1 VREVVPIAL
10 EAVVPTTEDVLRAQG
25 IPPTVTPNRQTLEL
39 ARRSA
44 DLYRELARP
53 SGVWSAIPIRVFG
66 EVFNGEGQNAFATPV
81 EDTVRQA
88 DDLALFAVT
97 VGEKLTSAIG
107 DLFARHDPALAS
119 MLDAQA
125 SEGAELAAAET
136 ESRYVAWLTEQGRFN
151 SGSGALR
158 YSPGYCGWHVSGQ
171 RKLFA
176 HLLPQE
182 VGITLRESF
191 LMQPLKSISG
201 VVIAGR
207 KQIFDF
213 ENTFDFCDDCS
224 TWTCRERIS
233 AVMGGARDEAT

>member
-1 VREVVPIAL
+1 VREIVPIAV
-10 EAVVPTTEDVLRAQG
+10 EKVVPTLEDVLRAQG

-39 ARRSA
+39 AQRSA
-44 DLYRELARP
+44 DMYRDLARP
-53 SGVWSAIPIRVFG
+53 TGVWSTIPIGDFD
-66 EVFNGEGQNAFATPV
+66 EVFDGAGQNAVATPV

-97 VGEKLTSAIG
+97 VGETLTAAIA
-107 DLFARHDPALAS
+107 DLFERRDPALAT

-136 ESRYVAWLTEQGRFN
+136 ECRYVAWLAERGRFPD
-151 SGSGALR
+151 GSGALR

-171 RKLFA
+171 RKLFDY
-176 HLLPQE
+176 LLPE
-182 VGITLRESF
+182 EIGITLRESS

-201 VVIAGR
+201 VVIAGP

-213 ENTFDFCDDCS
+213 ENTFDFCDECR
-224 TWTCRERIS
+224 TRPCRERIN
-233 AVMGGARDEAT
+233 ALMRGASNGAT